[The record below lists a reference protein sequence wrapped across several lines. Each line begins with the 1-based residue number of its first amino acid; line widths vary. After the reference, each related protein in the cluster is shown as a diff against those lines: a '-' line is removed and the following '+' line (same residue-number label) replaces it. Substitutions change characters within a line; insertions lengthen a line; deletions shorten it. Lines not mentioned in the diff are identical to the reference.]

1 MLQVSLLMLGI
12 TRSFCDQAEVA
23 TTMFKKWPQM
33 ATFMVWPFLAKLN
46 HRPIF
51 LFAISKEDIERYNI
65 LKNEKNLWVGRFL
78 NLASMMEN
86 DIREIAVLRALLAP
100 TGCVGDHFR

>member
-1 MLQVSLLMLGI
+1 MLSIIQ
-12 TRSFCDQAEVA
+12 SFCDQAEVA

-46 HRPIF
+46 HKLFF

-65 LKNEKNLWVGRFL
+65 LKNEKNLFVGRCL
-78 NLASMMEN
+78 KLASMMEN
-86 DIREIAVLRALLAP
+86 GIR
-100 TGCVGDHFR
+100 